1 MSNDI
6 VPISAGTIES
16 ITARNKGVDILKP
29 LKKDIYLKDLYLYN
43 VGKRASE
50 VAIASVKEG
59 DEVILRHEKTLY
71 DEFMTICYTKSGL
84 SLGEVGEFDEEIFSR
99 ILDAGKELYCQV
111 VRKGLAHDEPFVRI
125 SVTMKDY

>member
-1 MSNDI
+1 MANEI
-6 VPISAGTIES
+6 VTVSAGTIET
-16 ITARNKGVDILKP
+16 ITAKNKGVDLLKP

-50 VAIASVKEG
+50 TAMAALKEG
-59 DEVILRHEKTLY
+59 DEVVLKHEKTLY
-71 DEFMTICYTKSGL
+71 DEFMIICYTKDGL